1 MIKRKSLCFAYVN
14 PDVFQFLD
22 NLKTMGLQLAI
33 ISNCSSEEVTVIKQS
48 KIYSYSIIVK

>member
-48 KIYSYSIIVK
+48 KIYSYSIRVK